1 MTAYFTPTA
10 TIRNP
15 SGDSG
20 DSGDNVDFIHFFPN
34 AQAVTT
40 AVTAVTRPCRSRS
53 HDAPISCWGRTV
65 TTAAAR

>member
-20 DSGDNVDFIHFFPN
+20 DSGDNVAFINFFPN
-34 AQAVTT
+34 AGGDNSGDSGDKP
-40 AVTAVTRPCRSRS
+40 RYGCRSRS
-53 HDAPISCWGRTV
+53 HDTLIGCWWRTV
-65 TTAAAR
+65 MR